1 MAEAPVDSSA
11 LADFLR
17 VVRRRKWI
25 VVQTAVVVP
34 IVAVVFSVRK
44 PELYDAGAQVLLN
57 RQNQA
62 ATLAGVPDISA
73 AQDPDRY
80 AQTQAFLARSPALA
94 EATAREAKVPGRTGG
109 SILAASNVSPSS
121 TTDVLSFRVTDA
133 DPAVAVL
140 LVNLYAKAFTDYRR
154 ALDTQSIQRARKQV
168 LARMASLRADG
179 KQDTDLYTTLDA
191 RAEQLS
197 TTEALQRSNAFVAR
211 YAGGAVKIQPTPKRD
226 AILGLGLGIV
236 LGIGLAFLRDTLDT
250 RLRTVEEIGARLH
263 LPLLGRIAAPPK
275 RLRDTDEVV
284 MLVEPNG
291 VEAEMFRL
299 LRTSFEL
306 VNLERQARSIMIT
319 SALEGEGKT
328 TTAANLAVALARAG
342 KRVVLVDLDLRRPA
356 VNRFFRIGRQ
366 PGLTDVAL
374 HDASLEDALVSV
386 ELESRLSGGGAGD
399 EFGLGRWNT
408 GTLEV
413 LPSGPPPPDPGEF
426 VGTHAL
432 EEILDALKQRA
443 DYVLLDTPPMLQVGD
458 AMALSTRVDGILVV
472 SMMDSA
478 RRAALSE
485 LRRLLEAAPA
495 EKIGFVATGTDATAG
510 YESGQYAGRPY
521 VDDDA
526 RRPVA

>member
-1 MAEAPVDSSA
+1 MAEAPADTSA

-25 VVQTAVVVP
+25 VVQTAIIVP
-34 IVAVVFSVRK
+34 IVAVAFSVRK
-44 PELYDAGAQVLLN
+44 PALYDAVAQVLLS

-62 ATLAGVPDISA
+62 ATLAGVPDIA
-73 AQDPDRY
+73 ASQDPDRY

-94 EATAREAKVPGRTGG
+94 EAAARAAKVPGRTAETLLG
-109 SILAASNVSPSS
+109 ASSVSPSS

-133 DPAVAVL
+133 EPQVAQL

-154 ALDTQSIQRARKQV
+154 ALDTQSIERARRQI
-168 LARMASLRADG
+168 LARMASLRAGGKADG
-179 KQDTDLYTTLDA
+179 DLYTTLDA

-197 TTEALQRSNAFVAR
+197 TTAALQRSNAFIAR
-211 YAGGAVKIQPTPKRD
+211 LSGGAAKTQPTPRRD
-226 AILGLGLGIV
+226 GILGLGLGIV

-250 RLRTVEEIGARLH
+250 RLRSVEEIASRLH

-275 RLRDTDEVV
+275 RLRENDEVV

-342 KRVVLVDLDLRRPA
+342 KRVVLVDLDLRRPS

-374 HDASLEDALVSV
+374 HDAALEDALVSV
-386 ELESRLSGGGAGD
+386 ELESRLSGGESGD
-399 EFGLGRWNT
+399 EFGLGRWNK
-408 GTLEV
+408 GTLDV

-432 EEILDALKQRA
+432 EEILDELKQRA

-458 AMALSTRVDGILVV
+458 AMSLTTRVDGILVV
-472 SMMDSA
+472 SMMASA
-478 RRAALSE
+478 RRATLTE
-485 LRRLLEAAPA
+485 LRRLLDAAPA
-495 EKIGFVATGTDATAG
+495 QKIGFVATGTDATAG
-510 YESGQYAGRPY
+510 YESGQYSGRPY
-521 VDDDA
+521 VDDVA
-526 RRPVA
+526 RKPVA